1 MIRASMSEMSGMGGS
16 HGGRGS
22 KRSNGSGDPHVDCG
36 KYTRY
41 TAEQVEVLEKVFAK
55 CPKPTSSD
63 RQKMIHNYSILSILE
78 PKQIKVW
85 FQNRRCREKQKKE
98 ANNIQSVN
106 KKLTAANKLL
116 MEENDRLQKQVSH
129 LVSENEY
136 IRQQVENIALDAND
150 TSCEPAVNSP
160 QYSLRASNDPS
171 GLFLV
176 AEETMAEFFSKAT
189 GTLVDWVQL
198 PGMKLGSDHVGT
210 INISRNCNGVAAR
223 ASGLVSLE
231 PALVMEIL
239 KDRSSWCRDCKKLEV
254 VAKFPAGNGGT
265 IELIYMQVCEKSMS
279 SSGIGP
285 GPFAASQFTR
295 AKMLASG
302 YLIRPYEGGG
312 STIHIVDHLDL
323 EALTVPEM
331 LRPLYESSELV
342 AQRMT
347 AAALHYIRKIA
358 LARSPEV
365 RQAKEPPLWSFS
377 QRLSR
382 GFNDAINGFDDDG
395 WSLISY
401 GAAENLIISINS
413 TRNIWI
419 TSDSVDPH
427 PLSGGILCVKAST
440 LLQNV
445 SSSLLVQFLREHRS
459 EWADLSIDAHS
470 AASLKTGSFTF
481 PGLNSFDFSASTEL
495 LGHTIDDDEILE
507 MIRLEGHVLSQ
518 KDAILF
524 QDIYFLQ
531 ICNGIKENAVGAC
544 SELIFAPL
552 IANLPAD
559 APLLSSGFR
568 VLPLD
573 SETCQELDML
583 TPQRITNLESNLKA
597 CTATSHTAGTSS
609 WSNHLQSVLIV
620 AFQFPFES
628 HILENIATMAREYVV
643 NVIHSVQR
651 VALAIKSPGLIPHV
665 GPKLIAGSPEAAT
678 LASWICRSYSLTFG
692 AELLRSSC
700 QTDDL
705 QLKRLWYHHDAIL
718 CCSFKS
724 LQACLFANQA
734 ALDMLE
740 TTLSTLQ
747 DITLYQIFDNSGT
760 EALKTIVPKIMQQGF
775 GILSTGTLLSMRGR
789 EVSYEQAIAWKVFAD
804 GCALYCLAF
813 AFINRSFL

>member
-1 MIRASMSEMSGMGGS
+1 MIQASMSEMSGMGGS

-22 KRSNGSGDPHVDCG
+22 KRSNGSGDPHVDSG

-41 TAEQVEVLEKVFAK
+41 TAEQVEVLEKVFAE

-85 FQNRRCREKQKKE
+85 FQNRRCREKHKKE
-98 ANNIQSVN
+98 ANNLQSVN

-116 MEENDRLQKQVSH
+116 MEENDRLQKQVSR

-136 IRQQVENIALDAND
+136 IRQQVENITLDVND

-176 AEETMAEFFSKAT
+176 AEETMAEFFLKAT

-265 IELIYMQVCEKSMS
+265 IELIYMQSGDSQGWVGCVSLACTWQVLPSEHAGLGVKKNSPPGIGAGTGIKKN
-279 SSGIGP
+279 SGIGNGNTNLRP
-285 GPFAASQFTR
+285 RPAPLPSLQREFT
-295 AKMLASG
+295 
-302 YLIRPYEGGG
+302 
-312 STIHIVDHLDL
+312 HLD
-323 EALTVPEM
+323 
-331 LRPLYESSELV
+331 
-342 AQRMT
+342 
-347 AAALHYIRKIA
+347 K
-358 LARSPEV
+358 
-365 RQAKEPPLWSFS
+365 
-377 QRLSR
+377 
-382 GFNDAINGFDDDG
+382 GFNDAVNGFDDDG

-470 AASLKTGSFTF
+470 AASLKAGSFTF
-481 PGLNSFDFSASTEL
+481 PGLNSFDFSASAEL
-495 LGHTIDDDEILE
+495 LGHTIDDDE
-507 MIRLEGHVLSQ
+507 
-518 KDAILF
+518 
-524 QDIYFLQ
+524 

-583 TPQRITNLESNLKA
+583 TSQRITNLESDLKA
-597 CTATSHTAGTSS
+597 CPATSHTAGTSS

-643 NVIHSVQR
+643 NVIYSVQR

-678 LASWICRSYSLTFG
+678 LASWICRSYRQVGSHKNIGNLTFG

-705 QLKRLWYHHDAIL
+705 LLKRLWYHHDAIL

-760 EALKTIVPKIMQQGF
+760 EALKTIVPKLMQQGF
-775 GILSTGTLLSMRGR
+775 GILSTGTLLSIRGR
-789 EVSYEQAIAWKVFAD
+789 KVSYEQAIAWKVLAD
-804 GCALYCLAF
+804 GGAPYCLAF